1 MVRIPLKGSPIPW
14 VVGGAALVA
23 APVVAVVN
31 KVLGRQQLKKL
42 PIHILTGP
50 GGLEVHISPLGG
62 VIQRLLVPDRDGK
75 LEDIVL
81 GYDDIEQY
89 AVSSCIF
96 MGKQRTV
103 SGQDAIAFYLLS
115 IKGLK
120 LPILLL
126 MPHKATAS
134 GWHASQLYEKLHFG
148 NMVGCMA
155 ERACCK
161 AHSPS
166 SSQPLAAFLSWQ
178 CAVLAT
184 TKAAQCEC
192 A

>member
-1 MVRIPLKGSPIPW
+1 MVRIPLKGNPIPW

-50 GGLEVHISPLGG
+50 DGVEVHISPLGG
-62 VIQRLLVPDRDGK
+62 VIQRLLVPDRDGN

-89 AVSSCIF
+89 AVSSCIL

-103 SGQDAIAFYLLS
+103 SGQQATCHFLLS
-115 IKGLK
+115 LQGLK
-120 LPILLL
+120 LPILMYL
-126 MPHKATAS
+126 PHKATAS
-134 GWHASQLYEKLHFG
+134 GWHTSIK
-148 NMVGCMA
+148 
-155 ERACCK
+155 
-161 AHSPS
+161 
-166 SSQPLAAFLSWQ
+166 
-178 CAVLAT
+178 
-184 TKAAQCEC
+184 EC
-192 A
+192 TSAGLW